1 MEGRNRGVSIMPP
14 AQGSSPTNANSL
26 VNEDVSAVEVAVDN
40 NDEDEDILDSNGD
53 GDAIDKEAE
62 INFHDDGED
71 KPREDRGEF
80 ANRVRTLEEK
90 RELLTRCTVKVR
102 ESSYWETLEATYVDS
117 VIRPDPGVKRRWRK
131 PGEHSKEREHES
143 IDPMRPH
150 SIAYRKHLAGNK
162 PNSQWNKYLEYMLI
176 GIITGL
182 VGFLLF
188 EIIEVIIE
196 KRKELLVYSFRRGRE
211 HSSIGEY
218 MGAYCSWVGTGVF
231 LATAGMLIVV
241 WQPAA
246 SGSGVTEVM
255 SCLNGVVSKK
265 VFQLRTLVAKVV
277 SAICAVSSGLPVG
290 PEGPIILMGSIIGG
304 CVNNARVKLFDK
316 VPSPQDHRDTI
327 TAGAAAGV
335 AVAFGAPVG
344 GLLFVFE
351 EIATHW
357 HHSLTPLIFCCSLLA
372 SYIYG
377 LFASQL
383 DGHGLRHETSFGG
396 LIDDATI
403 FFNSYTDRHMASRDL
418 PMAFVI
424 GVACGV
430 MAALFTLLNLGLTKI
445 RTAADDPER
454 KSKKKL
460 FNVLRGVEP
469 AIVAV
474 LFLTL
479 SFVAP
484 MILECKEFPVDGSG
498 DGSFNEIGGVNLS
511 VTAPCSKDNYYSP
524 SATLFWNSGISIIKL
539 LFRKST
545 EFDTLSLIFFGVAYF
560 LFSCYSCGLKLA
572 SGIVIPMLV
581 SGGVMGRLIGKF
593 IYHHIDSSQHEGVYA
608 VLGAAG
614 YFAGVSRLSV
624 SLAVIM
630 IELTNEKRVLFPIMV
645 SIITARAVASLLSPS
660 LYHTQ
665 LSIKS
670 VPFLNLADGET
681 LDNKHFACFRASE
694 ICKPAVVCLREF
706 ETVESI
712 IATLAV
718 CKHNGFPVV
727 DRDYH
732 FLGMI
737 TRGQINALLTAFMD
751 GIDKHLDDISNEYLV
766 DLPWEKLAILQEQL
780 KDSPTP
786 EIPERFLHKKVNLIH
801 HADSSAL
808 TVNSGAS
815 VSTVFHLF
823 VSLGLRHLVVVTEK
837 GQVNG
842 LLTRHDLMPHRLE
855 ERMKKSLRNAY
866 TTRAD
871 ALMDSDEDAPL
882 LG

>member
-1 MEGRNRGVSIMPP
+1 MEESNRGVSLTPSDGVDE
-14 AQGSSPTNANSL
+14 QSPEESNNVENLNTTVKVSL
-26 VNEDVSAVEVAVDN
+26 
-40 NDEDEDILDSNGD
+40 NGD
-53 GDAIDKEAE
+53 QDSQND
-62 INFHDDGED
+62 ED
-71 KPREDRGEF
+71 KPREDQGEY

-90 RELLTRCTVKVR
+90 RELLTRCTVKVK
-102 ESSYWETLEATYVDS
+102 ETTYWESLEASYKDDVL
-117 VIRPDPGVKRRWRK
+117 RPDPGLKRRWRK
-131 PGEHSKEREHES
+131 PGEQSKEREHES

-150 SIAYRKHLAGNK
+150 SISYRKHLAGNK
-162 PNSQWNKYLEYMLI
+162 PGSQWNKYIEYMLI

-182 VGFLLF
+182 VGFALF
-188 EIIEVIIE
+188 EIIEVILE
-196 KRKELLVYSFRRGRE
+196 QRKELLTYAFRRARR
-211 HSSIGEY
+211 SSSMGDY
-218 MGAYCSWVGTGVF
+218 MGAYSSWIGTSV
-231 LATAGMLIVV
+231 LLSTLGMLVV
-241 WQPAA
+241 IWQPTA

-265 VFQLRTLVAKVV
+265 VFRLKTLIAKVV

-290 PEGPIILMGSIIGG
+290 PEGPIILMGAIIGG
-304 CVNNARVKLFDK
+304 CVNNARVKFFDK
-316 VPSPQDHRDTI
+316 IRTPQDHRDTI

-372 SYIYG
+372 SYVYG

-418 PMAFVI
+418 PMAFII
-424 GVACGV
+424 GVVCGV
-430 MAALFTLLNLGLTKI
+430 LAAMFTLLNLGLTKI
-445 RTAADDPER
+445 RTSADDPSR
-454 KSKKKL
+454 TKRKKL
-460 FNVLRGVEP
+460 FGFLRSIEP
-469 AIVAV
+469 GLVAV
-474 LFLTL
+474 LFLTV
-479 SFVAP
+479 SFVVP
-484 MILECKEFPVDGSG
+484 IILECKQLPID
-498 DGSFNEIGGVNLS
+498 DGSFNEAGGSNLS
-511 VTAPCSKDNYYSP
+511 VIAPCSSDNHYSP
-524 SATLFWNSGISIIKL
+524 SATLFWNSGINIIKL

-545 EFDTLSLIFFGVAYF
+545 EFDTTSLLIFGITYF
-560 LFSCYSCGLKLA
+560 LFSCYSCGLRLA

-581 SGGVMGRLIGKF
+581 TGGVMGRLMGKF
-593 IYHHIDSSQHEGVYA
+593 IYHYIDSTQHEGVYA

-630 IELTNEKRVLFPIMV
+630 IELTNEKRILFPIMV
-645 SIITARAVASLLSPS
+645 SIITARAVASILSPS
-660 LYHTQ
+660 LYHTI

-670 VPFLNLADGET
+670 VPFLNIADSEAM
-681 LDNKHFACFRASE
+681 DNKQVACFRASD
-694 ICKPAVVCLREF
+694 ICKHAVVCVREY
-706 ETVESI
+706 ETIDSLL
-712 IATLAV
+712 ATLTV

-727 DRDYH
+727 DREYH

-737 TRGQINALLTAFMD
+737 TRSQIITLLHVLLE
-751 GIDKHLDDISNEYLV
+751 GIDSQLDDISDEFLINT
-766 DLPWEKLAILQEQL
+766 PWERIAIVQEKLRDDLTI
-780 KDSPTP
+780 PV
-786 EIPERFLHKKVNLIH
+786 IPERFLQKSINIIH

-815 VSTVFHLF
+815 VTTVFNLF

-837 GQVNG
+837 GEVNG
-842 LLTRHDLMPHRLE
+842 LLTRNDLMPHRLE
-855 ERMKKSLRNAY
+855 ERMKRSLKNAY
-866 TTRAD
+866 ISRSD
-871 ALMDSDEDAPL
+871 ALIDSDEDAPL